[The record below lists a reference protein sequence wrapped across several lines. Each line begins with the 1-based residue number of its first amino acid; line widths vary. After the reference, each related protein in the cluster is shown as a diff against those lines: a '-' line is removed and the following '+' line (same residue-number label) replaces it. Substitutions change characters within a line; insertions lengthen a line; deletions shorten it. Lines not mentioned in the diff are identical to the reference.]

1 MIGTIQIQI
10 NLCNPNIMADKLCDI
25 SQEVQEKVKEFRF
38 SKSTT
43 NSALVLKI
51 DREKQLV
58 ILDEF
63 FDDITIEELQ
73 EQLPGHQPR
82 YVILSYRMQHD
93 DQRVSYPMCF
103 IFYTPRESQ
112 MELQMMYTGTK
123 MALQREPDLKR
134 AFEVRELDDLTEDW
148 LREKLK

>member
-1 MIGTIQIQI
+1 
-10 NLCNPNIMADKLCDI
+10 MADKLCDI
-25 SQEVQEKVKEFRF
+25 SPEVREELKKFRF
-38 SKSTT
+38 RKSTN

-58 ILDEF
+58 VLDEF
-63 FDDITIEELQ
+63 FDDVSVEELQ

-103 IFYTPRESQ
+103 IFYTPRDSQ
-112 MELQMMYTGTK
+112 MELQMMYAGTK
-123 MALQREPDLKR
+123 MALQREAELTR
-134 AFEVRELDDLTEDW
+134 VYEVRELDDFTEEW

>member
-1 MIGTIQIQI
+1 
-10 NLCNPNIMADKLCDI
+10 MADKLCDI
-25 SQEVQEKVKEFRF
+25 SPEVQEKVKEFRF

-112 MELQMMYTGTK
+112 MELQMMYACTK
-123 MALQREPDLKR
+123 MALQRDAALPR